1 MADSPAASS
10 PSKSNNNPGGHHT
23 GLEEDDNDPKLTAE
37 KSVPHVLPNE
47 TKELERVFRYIV
59 NFDKKKPMIEEIERL
74 KVQQKEIEGL
84 FQRKGRGNLARQSK
98 ANKTIATAS
107 KYANLSEERLH
118 QEHKQLNRR
127 IEDLQRN
134 IAKLSQLTHTITP
147 SAFGVVLKKLNHDV
161 SRKKLEKMI
170 WEIDENLDGSV
181 DWDEFTLMFER
192 SIADTTGLEPFD
204 FYNVIQFMM
213 YDADQDG
220 HITMDECIT
229 MLYQRYG
236 HGKLENELQTIFA
249 GEGKRTKLTG
259 GTQLNYSQ
267 YLTTAA
273 RRIPSRFTPEKG
285 IAVLRKSD
293 LN

>member
-1 MADSPAASS
+1 MAQQ
-10 PSKSNNNPGGHHT
+10 NHHT
-23 GLEEDDNDPKLTAE
+23 GLEVDDDDPKLTAE
-37 KSVPHVLPNE
+37 KSTPQVLPNE
-47 TKELERVFRYIV
+47 TKELERVFRTIV
-59 NFDKKKPMIEEIERL
+59 NFDKKKPKLDEIERV
-74 KVQQKEIEGL
+74 KAEQKEIESL
-84 FQRKGRGNLARQSK
+84 FRSKGRGNLTRKSK
-98 ANKTIATAS
+98 ANQTIATAS
-107 KYANLSEERLH
+107 KYANLPEHRLKH
-118 QEHKQLNRR
+118 EHKQLTNR
-127 IEDLQRN
+127 IETLQKK
-134 IAKLSQLTHTITP
+134 IAKWSQLTHTI
-147 SAFGVVLKKLNHDV
+147 SADAFTAVLKTLNHELP
-161 SRKKLEKMI
+161 RKKIEKMI
-170 WEIDENLDGSV
+170 WEIDENLDGVV

-213 YDADQDG
+213 YDGDQDG

-236 HGKLENELQTIFA
+236 HAKLETELQTIFA
-249 GEGKRTKLTG
+249 GRKLTG
-259 GTQLNYSQ
+259 ATQLNFSQ